1 MNYTFNDESPIFQQ
15 LAKALEDDIFLCTYK
30 EGSAIPSTTELSVAL
45 HINPATVLKAMNLLL
60 DEGLIE
66 KKRGIGMF
74 VKEGAVERIKDRR
87 KSLFQSKFLTPM
99 LQEAKRLGME
109 RKEIISAIMMEE
121 ENEDRVQ

>member
-74 VKEGAVERIKDRR
+74 VVPGAVEKILQKKRQGFIDEYIKPLVKEA
-87 KSLFQSKFLTPM
+87 KSLKIECDELISSI
-99 LQEAKRLGME
+99 
-109 RKEIISAIMMEE
+109 KE
-121 ENEDRVQ
+121 NY